1 MKRNKLIVLCIFLL
15 ALVFYF
21 IFFHKNKT
29 LKFIP
34 GNADVV
40 VLLDVKKLGGQYIYS
55 LTTHPSLW
63 FDEKKK
69 RKDENSLRDSGVK
82 IPDFLQIFHLKNTG
96 YSDWYS
102 VIEVKDH
109 EKFLAFLKIQKF
121 VNKGKNTFQKDQ
133 FFLKIDGEKCILGT
147 SDLAFENI
155 NQQLFRSSGKKNL
168 NADKFIDDTVGSIS
182 FISGE
187 KIRNF
192 SIELNADDIEIK
204 NTSKIKAFNSILAMA
219 EQKTSFLEMELDAA
233 NVKTL
238 TGFFNKSFSNSS
250 EISYIRASAELE
262 QVNDT
267 IISYGYDD
275 NFNEVEKKTYQKI
288 IQPNYVIELQSKAP
302 EKTWEYFR
310 NKKWIN
316 PQNQFTVI
324 PFQPNNI
331 ARNKN
336 GFEIKSTRKT
346 IPSSQKLKENFIFIK
361 YNNLLV
367 SSISTLSVAE
377 KKIISEM
384 DYIFYGNKAQDY
396 YVKLKARKGGL
407 PLILRW

>member
-1 MKRNKLIVLCIFLL
+1 MKRNKLIVLFIFLF

-21 IFFHKNKT
+21 VFFHKDKT

-34 GNADVV
+34 ENADVV
-40 VLLDVKKLGGQYIYS
+40 VLLDVKKIGGQYIYS
-55 LTTHPSLW
+55 LAAHPSLW
-63 FDEKKK
+63 FEEKKK
-69 RKDENSLRDSGVK
+69 KDDKNSLRDSGLK
-82 IPDFLQIFHLKNTG
+82 IPDFLQVFHLKNSG

-109 EKFLAFLKIQKF
+109 EKFLAFLKTRKF
-121 VNKGKNTFQKDQ
+121 INKGKNIFQKDRL
-133 FFLKIDGEKCILGT
+133 FLRINGENCILGT
-147 SDLAFENI
+147 SDLAFDNI

-168 NADKFIDDTVGSIS
+168 NADQFIDDTVGSIS
-182 FISGE
+182 FISG
-187 KIRNF
+187 KNIRNF

-204 NTSKIKAFNSILAMA
+204 NTSKTKIFNSILTAA
-219 EQKTSFLEMELDAA
+219 EQKTRFLEVELDAA

-238 TGFFNKSFSNSS
+238 TGFFNKSFRDSS
-250 EISYIRASAELE
+250 EINYIKASAELE

-288 IQPNYVIELQSKAP
+288 IQPNYVIELQCKAS
-302 EKTWEYFR
+302 EKTWEYFQ

-316 PQNQFTVI
+316 PQNQFTII
-324 PFQPNNI
+324 PFQPNHI
-331 ARNKN
+331 ARKN
-336 GFEIKSTRKT
+336 EGFEVKSIRKT
-346 IPSSQKLKENFIFIK
+346 IPARQKLKENFIFIK
-361 YNNLLV
+361 NNNLLL
-367 SSISTLSVAE
+367 SSVSTLSVAE
-377 KKIISEM
+377 KKIISDI

-396 YVKLKARKGGL
+396 YVKLKAGKGEL